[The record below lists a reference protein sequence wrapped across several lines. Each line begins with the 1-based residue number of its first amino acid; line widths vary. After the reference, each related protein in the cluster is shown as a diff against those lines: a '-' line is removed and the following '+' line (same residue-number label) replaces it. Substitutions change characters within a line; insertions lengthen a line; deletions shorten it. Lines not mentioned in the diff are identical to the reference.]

1 MKPPTFRPGA
11 PALIT
16 GPDGHY
22 YPGTVVRP
30 ANHAGQTGYIVDRTN
45 SEPAFIPATRLDR
58 PNGAIR

>member
-11 PALIT
+11 DIVIT

-30 ANHAGQTGYIVDRTN
+30 AKHAGQTGYIVDRPN
-45 SEPAFIPATRLDR
+45 SEPAFVPATSLDR
-58 PNGAIR
+58 ANGAIR